1 MNNRQERKLQTRQSL
16 MNAALEWVE
25 EGQHFSSLSIRE
37 VAKRAGVVPTA
48 FYRHF
53 KDLDDLALNLV
64 DELSLVLRQLMR
76 EVRQNRVN
84 PTHIIGDS
92 VQQYCQ
98 YVVSQRVFFQFMCQS
113 MTGGTPLVRQAV
125 RSELQYFA
133 KELVADLQ
141 RFNLLPHLNPAMMD
155 TLADL
160 TISVVAIATVQ
171 LLDLADASTQTK
183 ADFEVRLTRQLQ
195 LVYVGA
201 SNWKSARS

>member
-1 MNNRQERKLQTRQSL
+1 MTNRQERKLQTRQSL
-16 MNAALEWVE
+16 MNAALQWVE

-76 EVRQNRVN
+76 EVRQNRVD
-84 PTHIIGDS
+84 PQHIIRDS

-98 YVVSQRVFFQFMCQS
+98 YVVTQRVFFIFMSQS
-113 MTGGTPLVRQAV
+113 MTGGTTLIRQAV

-141 RFNLLPHLNPAMMD
+141 RLNLLPNLDPGMMD
-155 TLADL
+155 VLADL
-160 TISVVAIATVQ
+160 TISTMAFATIQ
-171 LLDLADASTQTK
+171 LLDLSDASSQ
-183 ADFEVRLTRQLQ
+183 ARLDFENKMSRQLQ
-195 LVYVGA
+195 LIYIGA
-201 SNWKSARS
+201 VNWKTD